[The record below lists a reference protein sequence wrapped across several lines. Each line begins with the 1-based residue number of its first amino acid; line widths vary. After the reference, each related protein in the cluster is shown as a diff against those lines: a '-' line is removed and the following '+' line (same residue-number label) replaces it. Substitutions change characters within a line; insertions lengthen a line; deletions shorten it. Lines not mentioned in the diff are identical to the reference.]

1 MAKSA
6 AKEHI
11 LLAVM
16 AGRSSAQDAAAAR
29 VGAEIENTARATRIS
44 PPPRAPEDANQGLLD
59 RIKAAI
65 AA

>member
-1 MAKSA
+1 MTRSA

-29 VGAEIENTARATRIS
+29 VGAEIEARARATHR
-44 PPPRAPEDANQGLLD
+44 PEPAGSEHDNNGLLE
-59 RIKAAI
+59 RIKAAL